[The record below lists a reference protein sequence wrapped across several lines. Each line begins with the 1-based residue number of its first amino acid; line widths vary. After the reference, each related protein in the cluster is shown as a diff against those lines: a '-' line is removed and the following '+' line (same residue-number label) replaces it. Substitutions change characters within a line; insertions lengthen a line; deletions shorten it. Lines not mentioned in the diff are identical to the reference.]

1 MMYSK
6 RGSTLTSAKIV
17 PTTLHVQSHG
27 RDCNSFTVVGKAAGD
42 EWGTT
47 MIDHD
52 GYVLGGLCMGPQGSD
67 DVEFSVDI
75 ETGKIIGW
83 DAEAVKARIAELVET
98 GDYEEDE

>member
-1 MMYSK
+1 M
-6 RGSTLTSAKIV
+6 TSAKIV

-47 MIDHD
+47 MVDHD
-52 GYVLGGLCMGPQGSD
+52 GYVLGGLCMGPEGSD

-83 DAEAVKARIAELVET
+83 DAEAVKARIAELIEP
-98 GDYEEDE
+98 GDCEEDE